1 MNRIEIWDSFVSLF
15 ILPFFSVL
23 PERGDMEK
31 TIGMR
36 IRECRLKMGMTQEK
50 LAELLYIKKATV
62 SAYENDRFDMK
73 VSVLK
78 DIAKVLKTTVAYLV
92 EGETEGNP
100 HQNSPFLANPPLRRW
115 SLLSR
120 SSQAWSERFT
130 PGLSKSLLAEK
141 PIPHRKTEETEH
153 QEANKS
159 QTSGLLTC
167 MAPAEAVG
175 PL

>member
-1 MNRIEIWDSFVSLF
+1 MSLF

-62 SAYENDRFDMK
+62 LAYENDRFDMK

-92 EGETEGNP
+92 EGETEGI
-100 HQNSPFLANPPLRRW
+100 SPEVMQIAMMLQGMKSKELRRAAMEQVKV
-115 SLLSR
+115 L
-120 SSQAWSERFT
+120 T
-130 PGLSKSLLAEK
+130 GVDEK
-141 PIPHRKTEETEH
+141 
-153 QEANKS
+153 Q
-159 QTSGLLTC
+159 
-167 MAPAEAVG
+167 
-175 PL
+175 